1 MTAQVESASAPV
13 ARTGETVEFG
23 ESLMTFLAVGSHTGG
38 TYSAAHY
45 TAQPGAGAPLHLH
58 RNEVESFYI
67 LEGTMTFWLD
77 KAKVLATANQC
88 VTIPRLTRHAF
99 ANTDDTPTRML
110 VILTPA
116 GLENYF
122 AELSALF
129 HQPGGPTKE
138 QIDALNDKYNLDFS
152 PSEKGLVP

>member
-1 MTAQVESASAPV
+1 MTGEVESLEAPI

-23 ESLMTFLAVGSHTGG
+23 GSLMTFLAVGSDTGG
-38 TYSAAHY
+38 AYSVSHY
-45 TAQPGAGAPLHLH
+45 TAQPGSGAPLHLH

-67 LEGTMTFWLD
+67 LHGAMTFTLRGE
-77 KAKVLATANQC
+77 KVRATANQC
-88 VTIPRLTRHAF
+88 VTIPRLMPHSF
-99 ANTDDTPTRML
+99 ANAENTPAKML

-129 HQPGGPTKE
+129 QRPGGPTKE

-152 PSEKGLVP
+152 LSQTTK